1 MPALPSRLLLCFH
14 GDTLDLLRRTP
25 DPDGNI
31 VYPLSRR
38 ASIKDIIESL
48 GLPHTEVSRIV
59 LNGQEQTFEKIA
71 GDGDHFE
78 IHPLTS
84 AMLPT
89 MATILRPTPLAA
101 CIFLVDINVGRLAG
115 LLRMTGIDAAA
126 VDAESTDSA
135 TVQRAIDENRILVTR
150 NRNML
155 KQRRL
160 VFGRLV
166 RSENPED
173 QLREIIQL
181 YRLQHRLQPFSRCIA
196 CNGVLTEV
204 TKETI
209 IDRLLPLTKKY
220 YTRFNQCTDCGKIYW
235 HGSHHT
241 RMTDKLDR
249 IFGNKP

>member
-1 MPALPSRLLLCFH
+1 MPAFTYRLVLSFH

-48 GLPHTEVSRIV
+48 GLPHTEVSKIV

-89 MATILRPTPLAA
+89 MATTLRPIPLAT
-101 CIFLVDINVGRLAG
+101 CLFLVDINVGRLAR
-115 LLRMTGIDAAA
+115 LLRMTGIDAEA
-126 VDAESTDSA
+126 VAAESTDSA
-135 TVQRAIDENRILVTR
+135 TVQRAIEEKRILVTR
-150 NRNML
+150 NRNIL
-155 KQRRL
+155 RHRRL
-160 VFGRLV
+160 TFGRLV
-166 RSENPED
+166 RSENPEH
-173 QLREIIQL
+173 QLREIINLYQL
-181 YRLQHRLQPFSRCIA
+181 QNRLMPFSRCIA
-196 CNGVLTEV
+196 CNGLLTKV
-204 TKETI
+204 AKETI
-209 IDRLLPLTKKY
+209 IDRLLPLTNKY

-235 HGSHHT
+235 HGSHHK
-241 RMTDKLDR
+241 RMTDKIDR
-249 IFGNKP
+249 ILDN